1 MWQRIQTVYMAL
13 GALAFFSVGLGQPN
27 QTEII
32 FGGLGCGLFI
42 ANIFWYKTRKRQ
54 FVVNRLVILVAFALE
69 GLFMY
74 PLLQNQ
80 TPTQTAWL
88 TMAPLVAVL
97 MAVLAN
103 RAIQRDEQ
111 LVKSADRLR

>member
-1 MWQRIQTVYMAL
+1 
-13 GALAFFSVGLGQPN
+13 
-27 QTEII
+27 
-32 FGGLGCGLFI
+32 
-42 ANIFWYKTRKRQ
+42 
-54 FVVNRLVILVAFALE
+54 
-69 GLFMY
+69 MY